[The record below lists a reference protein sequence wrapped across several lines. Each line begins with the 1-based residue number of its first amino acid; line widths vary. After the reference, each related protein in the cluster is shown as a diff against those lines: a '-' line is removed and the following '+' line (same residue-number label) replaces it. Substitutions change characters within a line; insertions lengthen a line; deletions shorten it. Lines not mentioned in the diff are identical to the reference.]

1 MDVRCERCST
11 EYELDDDSVPDAG
24 CPVQC
29 TTCGHTFMVTRRA
42 VVGAPPPS
50 SETLPSPP
58 AADWLMET
66 TDGRLHR
73 FRNLTSLQKWII
85 ERKVTRE
92 DKISRTGQSWRRLGE
107 IVELAPFFDVVDEAD
122 RARAGQAGSDEL
134 KAEAQ
139 RARNIGTG
147 GSARDMPVTRE
158 SPVPPR
164 AAQGSPGPAFARNSP
179 SASSASQSASH
190 FRRPTPEQ
198 ELAAIDAWADK
209 HGGASGFETDHETSV
224 MPRPR
229 RPFRFLVALM
239 LAGLASAAAVLLYQR
254 QVERAAVHTP
264 AVTQDVEPAGV
275 AKPEPAPA
283 EAATAES
290 MMAKLAPA
298 DEISAAIP
306 PAGPTN
312 DPQPGAAIPAAN
324 SPGAPSPAAPA
335 PTPIANVAPVPAAA
349 RSGTA
354 ANVVAASPPAASA
367 DSGTGYDRAL
377 SDADRLLENGATEK
391 AFKLYE
397 KARKMRPDGAEALA
411 GLGYVMLDKDR
422 PGSAVGYFEK
432 ALAQAP
438 NYGPAVFGM
447 GEALRANGQDSR
459 ALEMYRRY
467 LRVNSTGVDAPAAR
481 RQAAALEDRVEKSDQ
496 AAKTKAPAE
505 GNPPGSPTAA
515 PTSPAPSASS
525 VLNEPA
531 TP

>member
-42 VVGAPPPS
+42 VVGAGPPPS

-147 GSARDMPVTRE
+147 GSARDMPATRE

-164 AAQGSPGPAFARNSP
+164 AAQASPGPAFARSSP
-179 SASSASQSASH
+179 ASQSASQSASH

-198 ELAAIDAWADK
+198 ELPAIDAWADK

-229 RPFRFLVALM
+229 RGFRFLIAFM
-239 LAGLASAAAVLLYQR
+239 LAGICSAAAVLLYQR
-254 QVERAAVHTP
+254 QVERAAAHTP
-264 AVTQDVEPAGV
+264 AVTQEVEPTGA
-275 AKPEPAPA
+275 AKPGTVTA

-306 PAGPTN
+306 SEGATNQAGAP
-312 DPQPGAAIPAAN
+312 IPAAN
-324 SPGAPSPAAPA
+324 PTGAGIPAVPA
-335 PTPIANVAPVPAAA
+335 PTPVANVAPPAAAA

-354 ANVVAASPPAASA
+354 AAVVAAAPPVAS
-367 DSGTGYDRAL
+367 DDPGPGYDRAL

-391 AFKLYE
+391 AFRLYE
-397 KARKMRPDGAEALA
+397 RALKMRPDGAEALA
-411 GLGYVMLDKDR
+411 GLGYVMLDKER
-422 PGSAVGYFEK
+422 PGSAVGYFDK

-447 GEALRANGQDSR
+447 GEALRANGQDNR

-481 RQAAALEDRVEKSDQ
+481 RQAAALEEKVEKAD
-496 AAKTKAPAE
+496 KTTAPAE
-505 GNPPGSPTAA
+505 SNPTGPPNAA
-515 PTSPAPSASS
+515 PTSPAPSGSS

-531 TP
+531 SP